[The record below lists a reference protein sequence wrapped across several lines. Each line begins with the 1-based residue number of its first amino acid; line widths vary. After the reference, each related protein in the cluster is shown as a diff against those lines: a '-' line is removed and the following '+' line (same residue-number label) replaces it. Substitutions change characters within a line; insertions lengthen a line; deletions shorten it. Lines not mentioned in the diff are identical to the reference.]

1 MSLAFSADAKT
12 LMVGA
17 SGVGGSGK
25 TGYVKIYRINGND
38 GNMVQLGQTIYGG
51 KDNDYFGQS
60 IDISSDGNT
69 LFIGAPG
76 NDVPGY
82 VRILSLDSSVD
93 LGTGTWKQIG
103 QDIIGEGFD
112 DSFGKSVSA
121 SGDGKTIAAGAPYN
135 SNGNGDYSGHVRIY
149 RLNDDGMSWEQ
160 IGQNIDGEA
169 AGHQLGHS
177 VSLSADGRTVAIAAE
192 KADNNGVMTGQV
204 RVYRISSAGSSW
216 EQLGQSMYGDNFFDY
231 FGRSVTI
238 SSDGFTLA
246 IGASANNP
254 GYLRVFSLESNNNL
268 GTNTWNQIG
277 QDIIGRAN
285 GIGFGE
291 SLSLSEDAKT
301 LAVGAPYPT
310 GYVRVY
316 QMNDFKSRWDQIGED
331 IDGEVVGDESGI
343 SVSLSADGKT
353 VAIGSMDGGNENGI
367 DTGHVRVFV
376 LEKR

>member
-1 MSLAFSADAKT
+1 M
-12 LMVGA
+12 
-17 SGVGGSGK
+17 
-25 TGYVKIYRINGND
+25 
-38 GNMVQLGQTIYGG
+38 Q
-51 KDNDYFGQS
+51 
-60 IDISSDGNT
+60 
-69 LFIGAPG
+69 
-76 NDVPGY
+76 
-82 VRILSLDSSVD
+82 ILSLDSSVD

-160 IGQNIDGEA
+160 IGQDIHGEA

-177 VSLSADGRTVAIAAE
+177 VSLSADGRIVAIAAE

-216 EQLGQSMYGDNFFDY
+216 EQLGQSMYGDKDSDY

-238 SSDGFTLA
+238 SSDGYTLA
-246 IGASANNP
+246 IGASMNNP

-268 GTNTWNQIG
+268 GIFSTWNQIG

-285 GIGFGE
+285 GIGFGK

-331 IDGEVVGDESGI
+331 IDGEVVGDKSGI

-353 VAIGSMDGGNENGI
+353 VAIGSMVGGNENGI

-376 LEKR
+376 LEK